1 MEVQVD
7 EFIHCILMDFPIQV
21 NTMRMRLSV
30 IYLKGSQVKL
40 SKIINYE
47 LQSLKILFILA
58 NSEDSDEMP
67 RIAAFHL
74 GPHCL
79 QKYPRIQWVES
90 QFKKYD

>member
-21 NTMRMRLSV
+21 NTMRMGLSV
-30 IYLKGSQVKL
+30 IYLKWSQVKL
-40 SKIINYE
+40 FKIINYE

-79 QKYPRIQWVES
+79 QKYP
-90 QFKKYD
+90 F